1 VTDTPDNDAR
11 LTRYLLGEVSEHERQ
26 TIERECFRADGEAF
40 AELAALE
47 DELRVAYAQRR
58 LSAADRVAFERK
70 YLTSVSD
77 RARLAFAQALSTMAD
92 REPAVGRGVA
102 AMPPVRWWRRPA
114 VTIGLAAA
122 TVVLGLATGALVLS
136 NQRLRHDLAQRP
148 NSPAP
153 DLQPVVAITLLPGLT
168 RSAGSQVPRVSAAD
182 AARGLRLSLTLPD
195 DASPASSYT
204 AVLLDVDGRELHAV
218 GGLQRRDR
226 LVDVLIP
233 ASTLPPGDYQVT
245 LRAITGG
252 GRAQDLSDYYLR
264 IVAR

>member
-70 YLTSVSD
+70 YLTTVSD

-136 NQRLRHDLAQRP
+136 NQRLRSDQ
-148 NSPAP
+148 
-153 DLQPVVAITLLPGLT
+153 T
-168 RSAGSQVPRVSAAD
+168 VPRPICNRSSRSRCCLGSLEAP
-182 AARGLRLSLTLPD
+182 ARRFPGSRLRT
-195 DASPASSYT
+195 
-204 AVLLDVDGRELHAV
+204 
-218 GGLQRRDR
+218 R
-226 LVDVLIP
+226 L
-233 ASTLPPGDYQVT
+233 AGFGC
-245 LRAITGG
+245 R
-252 GRAQDLSDYYLR
+252 
-264 IVAR
+264 

>member
-26 TIERECFRADGEAF
+26 AIERECFRADGEAF
-40 AELAALE
+40 AELVALE

-70 YLTSVSD
+70 YLTTVSD

-102 AMPPVRWWRRPA
+102 AMPVRWWRRPA

-168 RSAGSQVPRVSAAD
+168 RSAGSQIPRVSAAD

-226 LVDVLIP
+226 LV
-233 ASTLPPGDYQVT
+233 PPGDYQVT